1 MTNNYCQLTYEER
14 QNIEDLLNNGKK
26 ITYISKKLNRSHSTI
41 IREIERNKIYSKPSS
56 WNNYHA
62 RCKNFSICNRLDKY
76 MCDEKKECFVRN
88 TCNRLNKSPHV
99 CNGCKSRSGCRKERF
114 TYYAKDAN
122 NLYKESI
129 SDCKK
134 GVDLTQED
142 VFNINNLITPLIM
155 KGQTVNHIYINHPDI
170 LNFSKTSFYNYVSL
184 GLFEFKPSNL
194 PRMVKYKKRNKIKRR
209 SRKEREILNG
219 RTYSDF
225 VNFIFNNPDAEIT
238 EMDTVE
244 GLKSDSKCLLTIF
257 FRKSNFMLIFLL
269 ESQTSDEVTKV
280 FDYLQKTLPQSVY
293 KKLFQVI
300 LTDNGHE
307 FFDVI
312 NIECNHTTGERITNV
327 FYCDP
332 SASYQ
337 KGGIEKNHEF
347 IRYVLPKKT
356 SFKDLTQND
365 CNILM
370 NNINSLCRES
380 LNNNCPYKA
389 MLFMCDED
397 ILHLLN
403 CFYIEPDQV
412 QLNNKLLKK

>member
-88 TCNRLNKSPHV
+88 TCDRLNKSPHV

-155 KGQTVNHIYINHPDI
+155 KGQTVNHVYINHPDI

-280 FDYLQKTLPQSVY
+280 FDYLQKTLPQNVY

-356 SFKDLTQND
+356 SFKDLTQDD

-412 QLNNKLLKK
+412 QLNKKLLKK

>member
-88 TCNRLNKSPHV
+88 TCDRLNKSPHV

-155 KGQTVNHIYINHPDI
+155 KGQTVNHVYINHPDI

-194 PRMVKYKKRNKIKRR
+194 PRMVKYKKRKKIKRR

-356 SFKDLTQND
+356 SFKDLTQDD

>member
-88 TCNRLNKSPHV
+88 TCDRLNKSPHV

-155 KGQTVNHIYINHPDI
+155 KGQTVNHVYINHPDI

-194 PRMVKYKKRNKIKRR
+194 PRMVKYKKRKKIKRR

-244 GLKSDSKCLLTIF
+244 GIKSDSKCLLTIF

-280 FDYLQKTLPQSVY
+280 FDYLQKTLPQNVY

-356 SFKDLTQND
+356 SFKDLTQDD

>member
-88 TCNRLNKSPHV
+88 TCDRLNKSPHV

-155 KGQTVNHIYINHPDI
+155 KGQTVNHVYINHPDI

-194 PRMVKYKKRNKIKRR
+194 PRMVKYKKRKKIKRR

-280 FDYLQKTLPQSVY
+280 FDYLQKTLPQNVY

-356 SFKDLTQND
+356 SFKDLTQDD

-412 QLNNKLLKK
+412 QLNKKLLKK

>member
-88 TCNRLNKSPHV
+88 TCDRLNKSPHV

-155 KGQTVNHIYINHPDI
+155 KGQTVNHVYINHPDI

-194 PRMVKYKKRNKIKRR
+194 PRMVKYKKRKKIKRR

-280 FDYLQKTLPQSVY
+280 FDYLQKTLPQNVY

>member
-88 TCNRLNKSPHV
+88 TCDRLNKSPHV

-155 KGQTVNHIYINHPDI
+155 KGQTVNHVYINHPDI

-194 PRMVKYKKRNKIKRR
+194 PRMVKYKKRKKIKRR

-225 VNFIFNNPDAEIT
+225 VNFIFNHPDAEIT

-280 FDYLQKTLPQSVY
+280 FDYLQKTLPQNVY

-356 SFKDLTQND
+356 SFKDLTQDD

-412 QLNNKLLKK
+412 QLNKKLLKK

>member
-88 TCNRLNKSPHV
+88 TCDRLNKSPHV

-155 KGQTVNHIYINHPDI
+155 KGQTVNHVYINHPDI

-269 ESQTSDEVTKV
+269 DNQ
-280 FDYLQKTLPQSVY
+280 
-293 KKLFQVI
+293 I
-300 LTDNGHE
+300 L
-307 FFDVI
+307 
-312 NIECNHTTGERITNV
+312 
-327 FYCDP
+327 
-332 SASYQ
+332 
-337 KGGIEKNHEF
+337 
-347 IRYVLPKKT
+347 L
-356 SFKDLTQND
+356 
-365 CNILM
+365 
-370 NNINSLCRES
+370 
-380 LNNNCPYKA
+380 
-389 MLFMCDED
+389 
-397 ILHLLN
+397 
-403 CFYIEPDQV
+403 
-412 QLNNKLLKK
+412 

>member
-88 TCNRLNKSPHV
+88 TCDRLNKSPHV

-155 KGQTVNHIYINHPDI
+155 KGQTVNHVYINHPDI

-280 FDYLQKTLPQSVY
+280 FDYLQKTLPQNVY

-356 SFKDLTQND
+356 SFKDLTQDD